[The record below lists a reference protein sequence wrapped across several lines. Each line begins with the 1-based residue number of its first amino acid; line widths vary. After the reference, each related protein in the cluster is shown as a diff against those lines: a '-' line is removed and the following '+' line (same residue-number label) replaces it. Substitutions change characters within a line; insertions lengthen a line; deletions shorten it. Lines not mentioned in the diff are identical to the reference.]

1 MLLANLKEVVKAL
14 PFAILKEWERV
25 QGVLGPVTE
34 GPESAGYTPRGQQ
47 RVEYKWNH
55 IHLASHAQELSI
67 FSS

>member
-47 RVEYKWNH
+47 RVEYK
-55 IHLASHAQELSI
+55 
-67 FSS
+67 